1 MPWHAASTTPVSF
14 ILFSDNIW
22 LFPAHPHRAH
32 RKDSRQ
38 CDNQK
43 EQPHLGRAGL
53 GRGPRGL
60 MRKVEM
66 QPLHSHQLCSDP
78 PPIWSKPCRP
88 LGTGCVPLGRV
99 AKNKPTAEEGRQQGT
114 ISQNQATVRTPARTA
129 STAKIPLNPQQ
140 SQSSC
145 PHSVHGPTR
154 HSPNLQHSTFNALIT
169 GLTNF
174 HNNPKIL
181 GS

>member
-1 MPWHAASTTPVSF
+1 
-14 ILFSDNIW
+14 
-22 LFPAHPHRAH
+22 
-32 RKDSRQ
+32 
-38 CDNQK
+38 
-43 EQPHLGRAGL
+43 
-53 GRGPRGL
+53 

-99 AKNKPTAEEGRQQGT
+99 AKNKPTAEEGRHQGT

-145 PHSVHGPTR
+145 PHSVHGPR
-154 HSPNLQHSTFNALIT
+154 GHSPTSNIPLLMHSSQDSLTSIT
-169 GLTNF
+169 TLKYWGVDATKRLFLSCVTVYCECRSLF
-174 HNNPKIL
+174 RTRQQ
-181 GS
+181 GRGRFVTWV

>member
-1 MPWHAASTTPVSF
+1 MYTCLLVNEPLHSISVACIPRSAVAELWW
-14 ILFSDNIW
+14 ILPTFRSKCAN
-22 LFPAHPHRAH
+22 
-32 RKDSRQ
+32 
-38 CDNQK
+38 
-43 EQPHLGRAGL
+43 
-53 GRGPRGL
+53 
-60 MRKVEM
+60 
-66 QPLHSHQLCSDP
+66 LHSHQLCSDP